1 MSVTIDKECMVELAS
16 LVAQSVVEAL
26 EKKNIIGNTINTINN
41 NVVGATASANANA
54 KPKTEKT
61 AYQKTEQL
69 LYNYRGFQKI
79 VQERLDEIEDIKKY
93 GVPQSCG
100 AVGERV
106 QGGTLPGGIVL
117 PEESVE
123 QAVHRIHCAI
133 ESTVRVIA
141 LMDRS
146 LELLK
151 NDPYYKILEMR
162 YFDNRTL
169 EDIAAYFNCDSSTV
183 SRNRSRLVK
192 ELSLR
197 LFPDDVVNEY
207 MK

>member
-1 MSVTIDKECMVELAS
+1 MSVTIDKECMVELAT

-26 EKKNIIGNTINTINN
+26 EKKNIIGCGNTINTINN
-41 NVVGATASANANA
+41 NVVGASANA
-54 KPKTEKT
+54 KTKTEKT

-79 VQERLDEIEDIKKY
+79 VQERLDEIEEIKQY
-93 GVPQSCG
+93 GVPKSCG

-141 LMDRS
+141 LIERS
-146 LELLK
+146 MELLS

-162 YFDNRTL
+162 YFEGRTL
-169 EDIAAYFNCDSSTV
+169 EDIAAYYNCDSSTV

-207 MK
+207 MR

>member
-1 MSVTIDKECMVELAS
+1 MGVTIEKESMVELAT

-26 EKKNIIGNTINTINN
+26 EKKNIIGCGNTINTINN
-41 NVVGATASANANA
+41 NVVGTTANANV
-54 KPKTEKT
+54 KTEKT

-69 LYNYRGFQKI
+69 LYNYKGFKKI
-79 VQERLDEIEDIKKY
+79 VQERLDEIEEIKQY
-93 GVPQSCG
+93 GVPKNCG
-100 AVGERV
+100 ALGERV
-106 QGGTLPGGIVL
+106 QGGALPGGIVL
-117 PEESVE
+117 PDESVE

-141 LMDRS
+141 LIERS
-146 LELLK
+146 MSLLS
-151 NDPYYKILEMR
+151 NDPYYDVLEMR
-162 YFDNRTL
+162 YFEGRTL
-169 EDIAAYFNCDSSTV
+169 EDIAAHFKCDTSTV

>member
-1 MSVTIDKECMVELAS
+1 MSVTIDKECMVELAT

-41 NVVGATASANANA
+41 NVVGASANT

-69 LYNYRGFQKI
+69 LYNYKGFQKI
-79 VQERLDEIEDIKKY
+79 VTERLDEIEEIKQY
-93 GVPQSCG
+93 GVPKNCG
-100 AVGERV
+100 ALGERV

-133 ESTVRVIA
+133 ESTVRVIN
-141 LMDRS
+141 LIDRS
-146 LELLK
+146 MELLSK
-151 NDPYYKILEMR
+151 DPYYKILEMR
-162 YFDNRTL
+162 YFEGRTL

>member
-1 MSVTIDKECMVELAS
+1 MVSVTIDKECMVELAT

-41 NVVGATASANANA
+41 NVVGGNANA

-61 AYQKTEQL
+61 AYQKCEQL

-79 VQERLDEIEDIKKY
+79 VQERLDEIEEIKKY

-141 LMDRS
+141 LVDKSM
-146 LELLK
+146 ELLK

-169 EDIAAYFNCDSSTV
+169 EDIAAYFNCDTSTV

>member
-1 MSVTIDKECMVELAS
+1 MDVFIDKESMVELAT

-41 NVVGATASANANA
+41 NVVGASANS
-54 KPKTEKT
+54 KPKNEKT

-69 LYNYRGFQKI
+69 LYNFRGFQKI
-79 VQERLDEIEDIKKY
+79 VAERMDEIEEIKKY

-100 AVGERV
+100 AVTERV
-106 QGGTLPGGIVL
+106 QGGTLPSGIVL

-123 QAVHRIHCAI
+123 QAVRRIHCAI

-141 LMDRS
+141 LVERS
-146 LELLK
+146 MELLK
-151 NDPYYKILEMR
+151 NDPYFAILEMR

-169 EDIAAYFNCDSSTV
+169 EDIAAYFNCDTSTV

-197 LFPDDVVNEY
+197 LFPDDVVTEY

>member
-1 MSVTIDKECMVELAS
+1 MEVQIEKESMVEFAS
-16 LVAQSVVEAL
+16 IVAQAVVEAL
-26 EKKNIIGNTINTINN
+26 EKKSVIGNTINTINN
-41 NVVGATASANANA
+41 NVVGASANS
-54 KPKTEKT
+54 KTEKT

-69 LYNYRGFQKI
+69 LYNYRGFQRI
-79 VQERLDEIEDIKKY
+79 VGERLEEIEEIKKY
-93 GVPQSCG
+93 GVPRSSNPF
-100 AVGERV
+100 AERV
-106 QGGTLPGGIVL
+106 QGGSLPGGIVL

-141 LMDRS
+141 LMDRG

-151 NDPYYKILEMR
+151 NDPYYNILEMR

-169 EDIAAYFNCDSSTV
+169 EDIAAYFNCDSSTI

-197 LFPDDVVNEY
+197 MFPDDVVNEY
-207 MK
+207 IK

>member
-1 MSVTIDKECMVELAS
+1 MSVTIDKECMVELAT

-26 EKKNIIGNTINTINN
+26 EKKNIVGNTINTINN
-41 NVVGATASANANA
+41 NVVGTSANTNA

-69 LYNYRGFQKI
+69 LYNFRGFQKI
-79 VQERLDEIEDIKKY
+79 VQERLDEIEEIKKY

-123 QAVHRIHCAI
+123 QAIHRIEKSMSTVISTINLI
-133 ESTVRVIA
+133 ESCLRE
-141 LMDRS
+141 
-146 LELLK
+146 LE
-151 NDPYYKILEMR
+151 NDPYYKIIPLR
-162 YFDNRTL
+162 YFDGCTV
-169 EDIAAYFNCDSSTV
+169 EDIGLQLNCDAGTV
-183 SRNRSRLVK
+183 SRNKSRLIK
-192 ELSLR
+192 DLALR
-197 LFPDDVVNEY
+197 MFPVQVIEEY
-207 MK
+207 MN

>member
-1 MSVTIDKECMVELAS
+1 MGVTIDKESMVELAT
-16 LVAQSVVEAL
+16 LVSQAVVEAL
-26 EKKNIIGNTINTINN
+26 EKKNIIGCGNTINTINN
-41 NVVGATASANANA
+41 NVVGASANT
-54 KPKTEKT
+54 KTEKT

-69 LYNYRGFQKI
+69 LYNFRGFQKI
-79 VQERLDEIEDIKKY
+79 VAERMDEIEEIKKY

-100 AVGERV
+100 ALGERV

-123 QAVHRIHCAI
+123 QAVQRIHCAI

-141 LMDRS
+141 LIERS
-146 LELLK
+146 MELLSK
-151 NDPYYKILEMR
+151 DPYYNILEMR

-169 EDIAAYFNCDSSTV
+169 EDIAAYFNCDTSTV

>member
-41 NVVGATASANANA
+41 NVVGANA

-79 VQERLDEIEDIKKY
+79 VQERLDEIEEIKKY
-93 GVPQSCG
+93 GVPKSCG

-106 QGGTLPGGIVL
+106 QGGALPGGIVL

-141 LMDRS
+141 LVDRS
-146 LELLK
+146 MDILK

-162 YFDNRTL
+162 YFEGRTL

>member
-1 MSVTIDKECMVELAS
+1 MGVTIDKECMVELAT

-26 EKKNIIGNTINTINN
+26 EKKNIVGNTINTINN
-41 NVVGATASANANA
+41 NVVGASANT
-54 KPKTEKT
+54 KTKTEKT
-61 AYQKTEQL
+61 AYQKCEQL
-69 LYNYRGFQKI
+69 LYNYKGFKKI
-79 VQERLDEIEDIKKY
+79 VQERLEEIEEIKKY

-141 LMDRS
+141 LVDRS
-146 LELLK
+146 MELLK

-162 YFDNRTL
+162 YFEGRTL

>member
-1 MSVTIDKECMVELAS
+1 MSVFIDKECMVELAT

-26 EKKNIIGNTINTINN
+26 EKKSVIGNTINTINN
-41 NVVGATASANANA
+41 NVVGASANA
-54 KPKTEKT
+54 KTEKT

-79 VQERLDEIEDIKKY
+79 VQERLDEVEEIKKY

-100 AVGERV
+100 ALGERV
-106 QGGTLPGGIVL
+106 QGGTLPSGIVL

-141 LMDRS
+141 LVERS
-146 LELLK
+146 MELLK
-151 NDPYYKILEMR
+151 NDPYFNILEMR

-169 EDIAAYFNCDSSTV
+169 EDIAAYFNCDTSTI

>member
-1 MSVTIDKECMVELAS
+1 MGVTIEKESMVELAT

-26 EKKNIIGNTINTINN
+26 EKKNIIGCGNTINTINN
-41 NVVGATASANANA
+41 NVVGTTANANV
-54 KPKTEKT
+54 KTEKT

-69 LYNYRGFQKI
+69 LYNFRGFKKI
-79 VQERLDEIEDIKKY
+79 VQERLDEIEEIKQY
-93 GVPQSCG
+93 GVPKNCG
-100 AVGERV
+100 ALGERV
-106 QGGTLPGGIVL
+106 QGGALPGGIVL
-117 PEESVE
+117 PDESVE

-141 LMDRS
+141 LIERS
-146 LELLK
+146 MSLLS
-151 NDPYYKILEMR
+151 NDPYYDVLEMR
-162 YFDNRTL
+162 YFEGRTL
-169 EDIAAYFNCDSSTV
+169 EDIAAHFKCDTSTV

>member
-1 MSVTIDKECMVELAS
+1 MGVTIDKESMVELAT

-41 NVVGATASANANA
+41 NVVGASANG
-54 KPKTEKT
+54 KTEKT

-79 VQERLDEIEDIKKY
+79 VQERLDEIEEIKQY
-93 GVPQSCG
+93 GVPQSSNPFS
-100 AVGERV
+100 ERV

-141 LMDRS
+141 LVDRS

-151 NDPYYKILEMR
+151 NDPYYSILEMR

-169 EDIAAYFNCDSSTV
+169 EDIAAYFSCDTSTV

-192 ELSLR
+192 ELALR
-197 LFPDDVVNEY
+197 MFPDDVVNEY
-207 MK
+207 MI